1 MVNKNTK
8 MRVCRLWINIKFG
21 GIHFSKGKKMMKDRG
36 KDGKLKIGIWVISNL
51 NSPIIY
57 PITHAKLY
65 KPERPN

>member
-36 KDGKLKIGIWVISNL
+36 KDEKLKIGI
-51 NSPIIY
+51 
-57 PITHAKLY
+57 
-65 KPERPN
+65 